1 MVIASPRQAGAY
13 VLDFPGHSSK
23 LSVKNVQLELAEGS
37 DVTWRQRRNKHHHHR
52 GDDDNRHVAVT
63 NNTTTGRPPRR
74 RGREAG
80 AAEGSGA
87 EKDDSLLLSLGK
99 TATDEF
105 GLDFR
110 GPLSPLQAFGIALA
124 ALDTKI

>member
-1 MVIASPRQAGAY
+1 M
-13 VLDFPGHSSK
+13 LDFPGHTSK

-37 DVTWRQRRNKHHHHR
+37 DVTWKQRRNKHHHQ
-52 GDDDNRHVAVT
+52 GDDDNRPVAAT
-63 NNTTTGRPPRR
+63 NNTTTGKPPRR

-80 AAEGSGA
+80 AAEVWGG
-87 EKDDSLLLSLGK
+87 EDDDSLLLSLGK

-105 GLDFR
+105 GLAFR